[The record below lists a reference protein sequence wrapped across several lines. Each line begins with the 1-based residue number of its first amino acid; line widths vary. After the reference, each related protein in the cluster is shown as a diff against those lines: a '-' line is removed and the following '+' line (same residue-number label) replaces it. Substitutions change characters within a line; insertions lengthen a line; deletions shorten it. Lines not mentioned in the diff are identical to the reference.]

1 MNEKE
6 MVISDLLYRS
16 EEMDRGKSDSVVA
29 PAQLRWFGKY
39 VSFQFGPEAVWA
51 DVAGS
56 VPLPL
61 NLHAFRQVCAKLGAA
76 VWTGKGRASQQA
88 AQRSLPVDFLLALPD
103 EITEKNMNW
112 ATETYASS
120 FPKRKWLVREYESEP
135 QEGVSTRNIR
145 AVVDGLYPAISN
157 TELLYKASEMI
168 AGGEH
173 KLVRPHLTPDEM
185 NVRIALRNVGENYA
199 VGVYI
204 GNSEIGTSKIRILPF
219 IQRHSCTNSIPRT
232 ARASHG
238 CNGTVP
244 ARHGGN
250 A

>member
-112 ATETYASS
+112 AFG
-120 FPKRKWLVREYESEP
+120 FPLRKRSINRVTCAIGA
-135 QEGVSTRNIR
+135 GV
-145 AVVDGLYPAISN
+145 
-157 TELLYKASEMI
+157 
-168 AGGEH
+168 
-173 KLVRPHLTPDEM
+173 
-185 NVRIALRNVGENYA
+185 
-199 VGVYI
+199 
-204 GNSEIGTSKIRILPF
+204 IGTAKVRW
-219 IQRHSCTNSIPRT
+219 RT
-232 ARASHG
+232 AAQRPGSWMRQGKSAS
-238 CNGTVP
+238 
-244 ARHGGN
+244 
-250 A
+250 